1 MEIPKQVT
9 QTTRVLG
16 SRDKNLSRAFGQLA
30 LIGSNLS
37 LSQNVKTESASI
49 YRDAV
54 KKDLVRGRSINKLIV
69 ATVYIACRRC
79 KVPRTLEEIS
89 DATGVDKKTIG
100 KNYRFLVREL
110 GLKLLPI
117 SPNDF
122 VPRFASKLN
131 LSPEVEVKSI
141 EIINQAVDLEL
152 TSGKDPASITA
163 TSLYAASILLGERRT
178 QTEVAK
184 KLGVTEVTLRNR
196 LKELDGALN
205 LF

>member
-1 MEIPKQVT
+1 M
-9 QTTRVLG
+9 
-16 SRDKNLSRAFGQLA
+16 A